1 MRIALI
7 HIGQETN
14 DFNPVP
20 TTLRDYEAFGI
31 VEGEAIIDTFRGVGE
46 IGGFLDVIET
56 SGHAITM
63 VPIVRGWAVAGG
75 RITQDAYRFFEQK
88 IRLGLQAAGPIDAL
102 TLQLHGACAAEG
114 IDDVEGAQLQTCR
127 DVLGPHVPIVL
138 GLDHHGNVT
147 KKMVALSTAIV
158 GHRTQPHDPYD
169 TGRIGAEVM
178 LRILYGGARPVMAW
192 RKLPLLSHQE
202 QFLTAQGPMKTWFD
216 RARAMEADPRVLQ
229 ASNYPMQPWLDVA
242 EGGWSTV
249 VVTDNAP
256 TLAESLADELADLA
270 WSLRAEFQKKDAVP
284 IDDAVRMADQAAS
297 GLVVLSDTGD
307 TVFGGSSGDSN
318 LILESILRLGIHS
331 PVLMPLIEPE
341 TVATLV
347 AAGEGAKV
355 TLAVGGHSAPK
366 FFKPLMVTGTVG
378 RIHRGMVPLRNYY
391 QAEIDMGCTVVF
403 QVGPV
408 TMLVSEYRGVAGNL
422 PDVYEFMGIDPR
434 QYKMAVLKTA
444 SNFQYF
450 AALSSQVIRVDTTGP
465 GQSDVLSLPW
475 ERLPRPV
482 YPLDPL
488 ADWRG
493 VRP

>member
-31 VEGEAIIDTFRGVGE
+31 VEGAAIIDTFRGVGE

-102 TLQLHGACAAEG
+102 TLQLHGACAADG

-127 DVLGPHVPIVL
+127 DVLGPNVPIVL

-249 VVTDNAP
+249 VVTDNDQP
-256 TLAESLADELADLA
+256 LAESLADELADLA

-493 VRP
+493 VSP